1 MSASRRADNAK
12 NVPEPAM
19 LTTND
24 ATAEARGLPE
34 VRPGVSGLILDNAE
48 RWSGLA
54 LGLAELVTGYS
65 QRTLEQTLGEPSSS
79 ANVAVGPADV
89 LKVLPGATAALALRL
104 QHAAFD
110 QWARVESTASSAA
123 EMVGLQRVTD
133 PLWRQLHA
141 VLAHLDDEF
150 KAEQSAR
157 AELAQEFLAAA
168 GPQTLQE
175 LLSRVDL
182 DALLAGVD
190 LEAVLDRVD
199 LDALLE
205 RVDLDA
211 VLDRVDLDR
220 VADRIDLER
229 LLERVDVNELAAAV
243 IADVEVAGLL
253 RDGTG
258 AIANSTVGVIRS
270 QVEGVSKRLTR
281 RPGQ

>member
-1 MSASRRADNAK
+1 MATARRADP
-12 NVPEPAM
+12 VEGERQPA
-19 LTTND
+19 T
-24 ATAEARGLPE
+24 LPSGSPSGG
-34 VRPGVSGLILDNAE
+34 RPGVSGVVLDNAE

-54 LGLAELVTGYS
+54 LGLTELVTGYS
-65 QRTLEQTLGEPSSS
+65 QRTLAQTLGDADAAPEGEI
-79 ANVAVGPADV
+79 GPADV
-89 LKVLPGATAALALRL
+89 LKVLPGAAAALALRL

-110 QWARVESTASSAA
+110 QWAQLESTAASAA
-123 EMVGLQRVTD
+123 ELVGLNRLAD
-133 PLWRQLHA
+133 PVWRQLHA
-141 VLAHLDDEF
+141 VLAKLDDEF
-150 KAEQSAR
+150 KSEQSSR
-157 AELAQEFLAAA
+157 AALAEEFLAAA

-190 LEAVLDRVD
+190 LDAVLD
-199 LDALLE
+199 

-220 VADRIDLER
+220 VADRLDIER
-229 LLERVDVNELAAAV
+229 LIERVDVNELAAAV
-243 IADVEVAGLL
+243 LADVEVAGLL

-281 RPGQ
+281 RPGP